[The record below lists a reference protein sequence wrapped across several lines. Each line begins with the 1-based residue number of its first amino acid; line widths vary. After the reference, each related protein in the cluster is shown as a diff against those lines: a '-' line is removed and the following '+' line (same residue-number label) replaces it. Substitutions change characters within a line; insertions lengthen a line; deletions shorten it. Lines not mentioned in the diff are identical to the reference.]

1 MKEELKVW
9 GTSEIVIV
17 GNEIEKEVKGPG
29 GLMGNVEGA
38 SEVGEDG
45 AMVTNIYLLYSVAF
59 PRSAGLRHRDNG

>member
-38 SEVGEDG
+38 SEVGED
-45 AMVTNIYLLYSVAF
+45 
-59 PRSAGLRHRDNG
+59 

>member
-17 GNEIEKEVKGPG
+17 GNEIEKEVTGPG
-29 GLMGNVEGA
+29 GWMGNVEGA

-59 PRSAGLRHRDNG
+59 PRSAGLLEGRH